1 MIKLTLFDIQDS
13 NKNDDVFVNINNIS
27 YLTRYVP
34 YPWTMIY
41 FVDGTKIAVKQS
53 CEQILKAIKE
63 FKIEV

>member
-1 MIKLTLFDIQDS
+1 MVKLTLFDVQDS
-13 NKNDDVFVNINNIS
+13 NKNDDVFINVNNIT

-53 CEQILKAIKE
+53 CEHILKVIKE